1 MIFVI
6 PDVLNPQELDDI
18 VSSLNE
24 ADFINGKTTA
34 GWHAKLVKN
43 NVQLKK
49 KISYGEDLKELIKK
63 ALKRNLIFNSAIKPR
78 TIHSILFSRYETG
91 MSYGRHIDNAFMG
104 GQNFLRSDVSLTLFL
119 NSPSDY
125 VGGELVIEG
134 ADDERKFKL
143 EAGSAVVYPSST
155 LHRVEEVTKG
165 VRLVTVGWVQSL
177 VRDPY
182 QREILFD
189 LDVARRSIFAREGK
203 TIEFDLISKSH
214 SNLLR
219 RWANQ

>member
-1 MIFVI
+1 
-6 PDVLNPQELDDI
+6 
-18 VSSLNE
+18 
-24 ADFINGKTTA
+24 
-34 GWHAKLVKN
+34 
-43 NVQLKK
+43 
-49 KISYGEDLKELIKK
+49 
-63 ALKRNLIFNSAIKPR
+63 
-78 TIHSILFSRYETG
+78 
-91 MSYGRHIDNAFMG
+91 FMG